1 MNWLLLMHQI
11 PPRPVS
17 LRLRVWRRLQ
27 RIGAVAIK
35 NSVWALPVGD
45 TQQEDFE
52 WIRREIEKG
61 GGRRRS

>member
-27 RIGAVAIK
+27 RVGAVSIK
-35 NSVWALPVGD
+35 NSVWALPA
-45 TQQEDFE
+45 
-52 WIRREIEKG
+52 EI
-61 GGRRRS
+61 GRAHV